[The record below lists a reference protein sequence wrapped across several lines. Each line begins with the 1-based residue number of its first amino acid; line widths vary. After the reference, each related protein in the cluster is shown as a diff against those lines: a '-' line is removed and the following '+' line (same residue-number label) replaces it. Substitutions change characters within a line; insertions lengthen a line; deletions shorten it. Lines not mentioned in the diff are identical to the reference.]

1 MDCFHLAYVPAATN
15 DIALDDNVSS
25 RKKPCSDGDGEIR
38 CRPIVAIRRASCLR
52 LYRHHRRYESGKDHV
67 YTAEADPFLP
77 RHSSASSPAELSADK
92 ENFGE
97 ANVLLAV
104 LVPNSLTRSLIN
116 LIDSHNNIQ
125 ENDSENREV
134 LNQQIIDAELELR
147 QSIHPCLWGNGLR
160 NTSLNDIKSNKEHGK
175 ETATIEESTS
185 SSPLFVCEIITSDD
199 VTNFPTDVVILSFE
213 NRNNNEN
220 KQDDRCQIISHYI
233 NLINHDTASGAPWF
247 VLKAFPLCNLSVLPV
262 NSDTADMNS
271 KVNAA
276 ALPCCPVCLN
286 LIEPTHVGLPQ
297 LKPQYKC
304 SRWCSESNNFN
315 DNNIHHFISPLP
327 ECVACQVIVRRGVV
341 TSMELKSST
350 INRLETVDSNLHLSW
365 RAETNDQD
373 QHNQIIRESPPSR
386 SSNSCYKCGM
396 STTLWVCLTC
406 GVVGCGRYTRKHAE
420 DHYTSERHPYSF
432 ELATGRIWDYDNS
445 TFVHRKDLIECP
457 VMSLN
462 WGNAFQDGP
471 SSTLIARST
480 LGDDNQQLGSLFS
493 ESESSNVGWR
503 KDNVFGYRHR
513 SSGLDGSIASGS
525 STLNPTTT
533 LESKLTVPTKKSL
546 MISEEFEAL
555 LHSALDDQSQHYE
568 GEISRLRATL
578 ASSRMQGVQISDRES
593 REIHAL
599 QKNIESLLLESEKL
613 SAVLLEAQTNELKL
627 KSTSQRLLR
636 EQSVS
641 KALLEKIHQETM
653 TEHESGKLRLEDLEM
668 QVADLT
674 ANLRMM
680 AQLKE
685 EEIGGTICGTVGGE
699 NDGKQQKKKKGK
711 KKGGR

>member
-1 MDCFHLAYVPAATN
+1 MDCFQLAYVPAAANNT
-15 DIALDDNVSS
+15 ALDDVSS
-25 RKKPCSDGDGEIR
+25 RKVGCGESR
-38 CRPIVAIRRASCLR
+38 FRAIVAIRRALTLR
-52 LYRHHRRYESGKDHV
+52 LYRHRHEHESGEDK
-67 YTAEADPFLP
+67 A
-77 RHSSASSPAELSADK
+77 LSIDN

-97 ANVLLAV
+97 VFVAV
-104 LVPNSLTRSLIN
+104 FVPNFLTRSLIN
-116 LIDSHNNIQ
+116 VIDSHNNLQ
-125 ENDSENREV
+125 EDDSDDRQV

-147 QSIHPCLWGNGLR
+147 QSIHPCLWGNELR
-160 NTSLNDIKSNKEHGK
+160 NNSSNDIKSN
-175 ETATIEESTS
+175 TATIEESTS
-185 SSPLFVCEIITSDD
+185 SSLVVCEIITSND
-199 VTNFPTDVVILSFE
+199 VTNFPTDVVILVHHAE
-213 NRNNNEN
+213 NE
-220 KQDDRCQIISHYI
+220 QLDRQFISRYI
-233 NLINHDTASGAPWF
+233 NLINHDTASGAPWS
-247 VLKAFPLCNLSVLPV
+247 VLKAFPVSNLSVLPV
-262 NSDTADMNS
+262 NSDTVDANT

-286 LIEPTHVGLPQ
+286 LIEPTHLGLPQ
-297 LKPQYKC
+297 LKPQHKC

-315 DNNIHHFISPLP
+315 DNNNNIHHFISPLP
-327 ECVACQVIVRRGVV
+327 ECVACQVIVRRGV
-341 TSMELKSST
+341 TSMELKSS
-350 INRLETVDSNLHLSW
+350 IVNRLETADSNLHLSPAPSW
-365 RAETNDQD
+365 RAEMDDQD
-373 QHNQIIRESPPSR
+373 QHNQIQREAPPVR
-386 SSNSCYKCGM
+386 SSQSNSCYQCGM

-420 DHYTSERHPYSF
+420 DHYTSERHPYSL

-462 WGNAFQDGP
+462 WGNSFQDGP
-471 SSTLIARST
+471 SSPLIARST
-480 LGDDNQQLGSLFS
+480 LGDDSQQLGSLFS

-503 KDNVFGYRHR
+503 KNDAFGYHHR

-555 LHSALDDQSQHYE
+555 LRSALDDQSQHYE

-627 KSTSQRLLR
+627 KSISQRLLR

-653 TEHESGKLRLEDLEM
+653 KEHESGKLRLEDLEM

-685 EEIGGTICGTVGGE
+685 EEIGGTICGTVGGM

-711 KKGGR
+711 KKGGRSMIIFLLSYIHFDL